1 MTTETAPTT
10 VSARRAV
17 RLSPRLRQHRCDVAR
32 FALASG
38 SPLNLDA
45 ITVILAMRDAEASS
59 SKVPFTRWTD
69 RRVTALLW
77 GNVLEWCAINGVAE
91 PENVAETLWT
101 YLTYLFEVGELA
113 SGSSRLAELRLAL
126 VENAG
131 VTRAGRARHP
141 AGRRRG
147 GQVLP
152 IRA

>member
-1 MTTETAPTT
+1 MTTETAPTP
-10 VSARRAV
+10 VAARRGV
-17 RLSPRLRQHRCDVAR
+17 LLSPRLRQHRCDVAR
-32 FALASG
+32 FALATG

-45 ITVILAMRDAEASS
+45 ITVILAIRDGEATS

-69 RRVTALLW
+69 RRVTELLW

-91 PENVAETLWT
+91 PHNVAETLWT
-101 YLTYLFEVGELA
+101 YLTFLFEEGELA
-113 SGSSRLAELRLAL
+113 SGSSRLAALRLAL

-131 VTRAGRARHP
+131 ITRTGRARHP

-147 GQVLP
+147 AEVLP

>member
-1 MTTETAPTT
+1 MTTETAPRP
-10 VSARRAV
+10 VAARRAV
-17 RLSPRLRQHRCDVAR
+17 LLSPRLRQHRCDVAR

-45 ITVILAMRDAEASS
+45 VTVILAIREAEASS
-59 SKVPFTRWTD
+59 SRVPFTRWTD
-69 RRVTALLW
+69 RRVMALLW
-77 GNVLEWCAINGVAE
+77 TDVLEWCAVNGVAE
-91 PENVAETLWT
+91 PPNLAETLWT
-101 YLTYLFEVGELA
+101 YLTFLFEAGELA

-131 VTRAGRARHP
+131 ITRTGRARHP

-147 GQVLP
+147 AEVRP